1 MLSSTAYSWV
11 LAQTSSCPNY
21 SPYKFSSTSCA
32 LSFMPCRLTENGFK
46 VVSEDVLSYLCTLAM
61 QKCGKKSEKK
71 RAACG
76 GAAMRKRLL
85 IKNFVAQ
92 MLQQDR
98 PLVYYDEGLD
108 LHYGKTENN
117 SDEHDE
123 ESEKYH
129 QQEHQKGFDYH
140 NKVEQGHCGGGKP
153 NKKGSLSDDSESDE
167 EEVEDEEDQ
176 DDGEEDEHEAAS
188 DDEEEDED
196 YDDPSLYDVNG
207 TSALSMVH
215 RQTDISHYGD
225 STNLFY
231 STDDSHRT
239 IQTTPLPSASTLC
252 SGNSSMEIWG
262 DETSDSYS
270 LLSLNSTQS
279 RTFNN
284 DPMMTGQDEN
294 LFYSTSYQNSYM
306 MSAGTTE
313 NHQNQVSLGGYMTV
327 DQSNVGVNDGFIED
341 VTLCDKLDKLN
352 DNFVVSTD
360 DEVSLSNGTSFT
372 SLVNMNSPVKLGN
385 QSFDDPNLL
394 LAYRRSITDLDT
406 NTVVEEDDFSTD
418 DSTTTTIL
426 NNNAVRSPKKR
437 PHSFAQDD
445 FYNLTLSSSPKRL
458 KL

>member
-1 MLSSTAYSWV
+1 MLSQNNTYSSSLWV
-11 LAQTSSCPNY
+11 SAQTSSCPVY
-21 SPYKFSSTSCA
+21 SPYKFLSTSYA
-32 LSFMPCRLTENGFK
+32 LSFMPCRLPENGFK

-108 LHYGKTENN
+108 LHYGKSEE
-117 SDEHDE
+117 DHQD
-123 ESEKYH
+123 ESEKH
-129 QQEHQKGFDYH
+129 QNLQKLDH
-140 NKVEQGHCGGGKP
+140 NKVEQGNYGGKP

-167 EEVEDEEDQ
+167 EEVEEEEDPE
-176 DDGEEDEHEAAS
+176 EEDEHDQAS
-188 DDEEEDED
+188 DEEDYED
-196 YDDPSLYDVNG
+196 SLYDDNG
-207 TSALSMVH
+207 TTALSMVH

-225 STNLFY
+225 TSNLFY
-231 STDDSHRT
+231 STDDQHRS
-239 IQTTPLPSASTLC
+239 IPTTPLPSASTLC
-252 SGNSSMEIWG
+252 SGNSTMEIWG
-262 DETSDSYS
+262 DDASDSYS
-270 LLSLNSTQS
+270 LLSLNSSQS
-279 RTFNN
+279 RSFN
-284 DPMMTGQDEN
+284 DPMMAAQDEN
-294 LFYSTSYQNSYM
+294 LFYSCTNYQNSYM
-306 MSAGTTE
+306 MSSGPTDN
-313 NHQNQVSLGGYMTV
+313 NHNQVSLGGYMTV
-327 DQSNVGVNDGFIED
+327 DQSNIVNDGFIED

-352 DNFVVSTD
+352 DNFVTSD

-385 QSFDDPNLL
+385 QSFDDQNLL

-406 NTVVEEDDFSTD
+406 NTVVEEDDFTTD
-418 DSTTTTIL
+418 NSTTSSL
-426 NNNAVRSPKKR
+426 NNAVRSPKKR

-445 FYNLTLSSSPKRL
+445 FLYNLTLSSSPKRL

>member
-1 MLSSTAYSWV
+1 MTQMLPSTYKSNSYYYSWI

-108 LHYGKTENN
+108 LHYGKSEN
-117 SDEHDE
+117 DEE
-123 ESEKYH
+123 ESELKSH
-129 QQEHQKGFDYH
+129 QHHQHQDLHHQKNSYDHH
-140 NKVEQGHCGGGKP
+140 NKVEQGHCGGKP

-167 EEVEDEEDQ
+167 EEVEDEEEDPE
-176 DDGEEDEHEAAS
+176 EEDGNEAAS
-188 DDEEEDED
+188 DDEEEDDEE
-196 YDDPSLYDVNG
+196 YDDSSLYDDNG
-207 TSALSMVH
+207 QSALSMVH

-225 STNLFY
+225 SSNLFY
-231 STDDSHRT
+231 STSEDSHRS

-284 DPMMTGQDEN
+284 DPMMTGGQDEN
-294 LFYSTSYQNSYM
+294 LFY
-306 MSAGTTE
+306 
-313 NHQNQVSLGGYMTV
+313 
-327 DQSNVGVNDGFIED
+327 
-341 VTLCDKLDKLN
+341 
-352 DNFVVSTD
+352 
-360 DEVSLSNGTSFT
+360 
-372 SLVNMNSPVKLGN
+372 
-385 QSFDDPNLL
+385 
-394 LAYRRSITDLDT
+394 
-406 NTVVEEDDFSTD
+406 
-418 DSTTTTIL
+418 
-426 NNNAVRSPKKR
+426 
-437 PHSFAQDD
+437 
-445 FYNLTLSSSPKRL
+445 
-458 KL
+458 

>member
-1 MLSSTAYSWV
+1 MTQIFSTNSYLSLWV
-11 LAQTSSCPNY
+11 SAQTSSCPLYPPDN
-21 SPYKFSSTSCA
+21 FLSTSFA
-32 LSFMPCRLTENGFK
+32 LSFMPCRLPENGFK

-98 PLVYYDEGLD
+98 PLVYFDEGLD
-108 LHYGKTENN
+108 LHYGKSE
-117 SDEHDE
+117 DDQHD
-123 ESEKYH
+123 ESEKQH
-129 QQEHQKGFDYH
+129 QNHQKVDH
-140 NKVEQGHCGGGKP
+140 NKVEQGHYGGKP

-167 EEVEDEEDQ
+167 EEVEEEEDP
-176 DDGEEDEHEAAS
+176 DEEDEHDQAS
-188 DDEEEDED
+188 DEEDED
-196 YDDPSLYDVNG
+196 YDDSIYDDNG
-207 TSALSMVH
+207 TTALSMVH

-225 STNLFY
+225 SSNLFY
-231 STDDSHRT
+231 STDDQHRS
-239 IQTTPLPSASTLC
+239 IPTTPLPSASTLC

-262 DETSDSYS
+262 DDGTDSYS
-270 LLSLNSTQS
+270 LLSLNSSQCRS
-279 RTFNN
+279 FN
-284 DPMMTGQDEN
+284 DPMMAAQDEN
-294 LFYSTSYQNSYM
+294 LFYSCTNYQSSYM
-306 MSAGTTE
+306 MSSGTTE
-313 NHQNQVSLGGYMTV
+313 NHQTQVSLGGYMTV
-327 DQSNVGVNDGFIED
+327 DQSNVVNDGFIED

-352 DNFVVSTD
+352 DNFVSSD

-372 SLVNMNSPVKLGN
+372 SLVNMNSPVKIGN

-406 NTVVEEDDFSTD
+406 NTVVEEDDFNTD
-418 DSTTTTIL
+418 NSTTSSL
-426 NNNAVRSPKKR
+426 NNAVRSPKKR

-445 FYNLTLSSSPKRL
+445 FMYNLTLSSSPKRL